1 MKKYILLV
9 LFIFV
14 VSLKAQTI
22 SDDDKTAILNVLE
35 QQRICWNNGDLAG
48 YMKGYWKSDS
58 TRFIGKSGINYGWN
72 ATFESYKKGYPN
84 KETMGTLIFKVISI
98 ELLNPKSVLMIGK
111 WDLDRKEKAGG
122 YFTLIWKK
130 INGEWLITTDH
141 SS

>member
-9 LFIFV
+9 FFIWV

-22 SDDDKTAILNVLE
+22 SDYDRTSILNVLE

-72 ATFESYKKGYPN
+72 ATFESYKKGYPI
-84 KETMGTLIFKVISI
+84 KEIMGKLTFKVISL
-98 ELLNPKSVLMIGK
+98 EYLNPKSALMIGK

>member
-1 MKKYILLV
+1 MKKYILLTA
-9 LFIFV
+9 LIFA
-14 VSLKAQTI
+14 VSLKAQKI
-22 SDDDKTAILNVLE
+22 SNDDRAAILNVLE

-84 KETMGTLIFKVISI
+84 KETMGTLIFKVISL
-98 ELLNPKSVLMIGK
+98 ESLNKNSVFMIGK

-122 YFTLIWKK
+122 YFTLIWEK
-130 INGEWLITTDH
+130 INGEWFITTDH

>member
-9 LFIFV
+9 LFIWV

-22 SDDDKTAILNVLE
+22 SDDDRTAILNVLE

-84 KETMGTLIFKVISI
+84 KEIMGKLTFKVISL
-98 ELLNPKSVLMIGK
+98 EYLNPQSVLMIGK

>member
-1 MKKYILLV
+1 MKKYILLTA
-9 LFIFV
+9 LIFA

-22 SDDDKTAILNVLE
+22 ADDDKTAILNVLE
-35 QQRICWNNGDLAG
+35 QQRICWNKGDLAG
-48 YMKGYWKSDS
+48 YMRGYWKSDS
-58 TRFIGKSGINYGWN
+58 TRFIGKSGIKYGWN

-84 KETMGTLIFKVISI
+84 KEMMGTLIFKVISI
-98 ELLNPKSVLMIGK
+98 ESLNPKSVLMIGK
-111 WDLDRKEKAGG
+111 WDLDRKEKTGG